1 MSKSFI
7 VHKDSLSVLDD
18 LTDEQ
23 CGQLFR
29 AIKAYQL
36 DEPIDL
42 PSIVKVAFSPFRS
55 QFIRDNDKYQNI
67 VERNK
72 NNGAKG
78 GRPKKPKEPSGLS
91 GNPEKPQK
99 ADSVSKSDSD
109 SDSNK
114 DSKSKE
120 IVIPDGINQ
129 PAWNEWVV
137 YRKSKKKTVSA
148 AAAKKQFK
156 LLSNYAFDVQQQI
169 IDQSIQNDYQG
180 LFGPKGKP
188 AVSQKPPLMDRL
200 KDRSW
205 AKHMVPQLGEKG

>member
-36 DEPIDL
+36 NEPIDL

-78 GRPKKPKEPSGLS
+78 GRPKKPKEPNGLS

-109 SDSNK
+109 SNK
-114 DSKSKE
+114 DSKGKVL
-120 IVIPDGINQ
+120 VIPDGINQ
-129 PAWNEWVV
+129 TAWTEWLS
-137 YRKSKKKTVSA
+137 YRITKKKPVSQKA
-148 AAAKKQFK
+148 ATKQFK

-180 LFGPKGKP
+180 LFEPKGKP
-188 AVSQKPPLMDRL
+188 TENKPPLINRL

-205 AKHMVPQLGEKG
+205 AKHMVPQLGEEG